1 MSTLLFADFAKYVD
15 GELHS
20 CDLSKNNIEN
30 AKHFTKDYSSFTSFY
45 IDDSINFLKS
55 FPKKIDLLYLNS
67 LDGHDSKLASSHQLE
82 EAKMS
87 FNKLHDNSLVL
98 LDDKG
103 AKTLLSLDFYLKNDF
118 KILEESFNQVL
129 LSKRL

>member
-45 IDDSINFLKS
+45 IDDSINF
-55 FPKKIDLLYLNS
+55 
-67 LDGHDSKLASSHQLE
+67 
-82 EAKMS
+82 
-87 FNKLHDNSLVL
+87 
-98 LDDKG
+98 
-103 AKTLLSLDFYLKNDF
+103 
-118 KILEESFNQVL
+118 
-129 LSKRL
+129 

>member
-1 MSTLLFADFAKYVD
+1 
-15 GELHS
+15 
-20 CDLSKNNIEN
+20 
-30 AKHFTKDYSSFTSFY
+30 
-45 IDDSINFLKS
+45 
-55 FPKKIDLLYLNS
+55 
-67 LDGHDSKLASSHQLE
+67 
-82 EAKMS
+82 MS